1 MLLFNTPC
9 HLTLSHFEYLIFAL
23 PIASCH
29 ASLFFFSFFDKVTKF
44 KDRKKNRYD
53 ILKLIK
59 LQLRA

>member
-29 ASLFFFSFFDKVTKF
+29 ASFFFFSFFDKVTKF
-44 KDRKKNRYD
+44 KDRKKKIDMIY
-53 ILKLIK
+53 
-59 LQLRA
+59 